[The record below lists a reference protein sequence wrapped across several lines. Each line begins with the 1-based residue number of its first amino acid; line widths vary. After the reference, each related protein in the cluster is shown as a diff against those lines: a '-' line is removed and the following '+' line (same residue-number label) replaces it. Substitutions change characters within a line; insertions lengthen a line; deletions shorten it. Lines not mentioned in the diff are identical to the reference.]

1 MTRLALLAA
10 IGVGGTVWAYEPP
23 VATAS
28 VRPDRMIPPVS
39 MLDDTRALFQ
49 EKAAPILD
57 AMTVAATA
65 IHCGVIA
72 GARGNTTDMIE
83 HKFVGTLGKMAADAG
98 LMSDTWILRI
108 AGDVMAARRRGET
121 ADCTAFR
128 AELTPADRARMRQY
142 ISDLMRSR

>member
-23 VATAS
+23 VATAN
-28 VRPDRMIPPVS
+28 VHPDCMVPPV

-49 EKAAPILD
+49 EQAAPILD

-83 HKFVGTLGKMAADAG
+83 HKFVGTLGQMATDVG

-108 AGDVMAARRRGET
+108 PGDVTAARRRGEE

-128 AELTPADRARMRQY
+128 AELTPADRARIRQY
-142 ISDLMRSR
+142 ISDLMRSH

>member
-23 VATAS
+23 VATAN

-49 EKAAPILD
+49 EQAAPILD

-65 IHCGVIA
+65 IHCGVVA

-83 HKFVGTLGKMAADAG
+83 HKFVGTLGKMATDAG

-108 AGDVMAARRRGET
+108 PGDVMAARRRGEA

-128 AELTPADRARMRQY
+128 AELTPADRAKIRQY